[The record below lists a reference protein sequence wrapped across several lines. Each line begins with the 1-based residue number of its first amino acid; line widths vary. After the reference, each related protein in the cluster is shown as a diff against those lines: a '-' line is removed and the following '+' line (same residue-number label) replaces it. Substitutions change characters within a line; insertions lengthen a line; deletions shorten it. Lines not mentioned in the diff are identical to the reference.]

1 MAVSFGTRKAL
12 GRRYGQDPALAL
24 ELERLEKEYALMPSR
39 EARILE
45 RERLAQQ
52 QSQYDQNRKD
62 AKAAGITGTIANLGT
77 TAALYRGMTKAP
89 GEPFF
94 ANPFAAKAVTA
105 GMPSGMTIPNFTAG
119 YTPASSYASMM
130 PSPGGYSG
138 IFGDTIAVNPALVD
152 STAAA
157 GLSEAGAA
165 GAAGTEAASASS
177 VFADALPYVAAY
189 TGSRIAGGML
199 ENQPW
204 APKEVTGILKHP
216 ATGVVGEG
224 SKLLGKATGINELE
238 DFGRE
243 VERIEDQVVDFIT
256 DPFGSLGDAFGW

>member
-24 ELERLEKEYALMPSR
+24 ELERLEKEYSLIPSR
-39 EARILE
+39 EARAFNE
-45 RERLAQQ
+45 KSLAQQ
-52 QSQYDQNRKD
+52 QSQYEQNRSD

-138 IFGDTIAVNPALVD
+138 IFGDTVSVNPALVD

-165 GAAGTEAASASS
+165 GAAGTSAAS
-177 VFADALPYVAAY
+177 VGFVPGMGQALALY
-189 TGSRIAGGML
+189 TGSRMAGGAL
-199 ENQPW
+199 EGVD
-204 APKEVTGILKHP
+204 AVPKEVSGVLKHP
-216 ATGVVGEG
+216 VTGMVGEPA
-224 SKLLGKATGINELE
+224 KLLGKATGIKEIGNIGGEI
-238 DFGRE
+238 
-243 VERIEDQVVDFIT
+243 ERIEDQVVDFIT